1 MTGGAGFIGS
11 NFVDKFLLDNNTVHV
26 LDNLSAGNPRY
37 IENWKKFGNFKF
49 LKIDLIEKK
58 MLDSLDYYDLIYHAA
73 ADPEVRPTISNPKTH
88 FNQNILATFNLL
100 EAFKEKPPEKFVFMS
115 TSTVYG
121 DATIPTP
128 ENYAYMEP
136 ISSYGASKL
145 ACESLLSSYAHSYG
159 FKATIFRLAN
169 IIGEQSTHGVIF
181 DFLKKLT
188 KHPNSLE
195 ILGDGTQKKSYLYI
209 SDCFDAFQFGLAQ
222 SSDSYQIFN
231 VGSSDR
237 VDVKT
242 IAKVVIEE
250 MSLEDVKITFSGGV
264 DGGRGWK
271 GDVKNMLLDIT
282 KLKTLGWKPKYN
294 SLEAVKITTN
304 KIVSKNQ
311 KVSD

>member
-1 MTGGAGFIGS
+1 VTGGAGFIGS

-37 IENWKKFGNFKF
+37 IENWKKFENFKF
-49 LKIDLIEKK
+49 LKMDLLEKK
-58 MLDSLDYYDLIYHAA
+58 MLDSLDYYDLIFHAA
-73 ADPEVRPTISNPKTH
+73 ADPEVRPTISNPNTH

-100 EAFKEKPPEKFVFMS
+100 EAFKEKPPENFVFMS

-128 ENYAYMEP
+128 ENYAPMEP

-159 FKATIFRLAN
+159 FKVTIFRLAN

-181 DFLKKLT
+181 DFIKKLT

-195 ILGDGTQKKSYLYI
+195 ILGDGMQKKSYLYI
-209 SDCFDAFQFGLAQ
+209 SDCFDAFQFGLAH
-222 SSDSYQIFN
+222 SSNSYQIFN

-250 MSLEDVKITFSGGV
+250 MSLGDVKITFTGGV

-282 KLKTLGWKPKYN
+282 KLKTSGWKPKYN
-294 SLEAVKITTN
+294 SLEAVKLTTN
-304 KIVSKNQ
+304 KMISNYQ
-311 KVSD
+311 KVID